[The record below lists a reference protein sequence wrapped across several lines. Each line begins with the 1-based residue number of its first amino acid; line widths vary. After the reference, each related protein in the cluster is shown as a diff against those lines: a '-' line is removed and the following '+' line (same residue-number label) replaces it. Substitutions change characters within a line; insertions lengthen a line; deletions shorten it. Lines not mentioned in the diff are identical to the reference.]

1 MTMSEPK
8 AVYRVGTKAGIDAAL
23 GKNITEIKAGL
34 IDESFNFQPPEPE
47 MVSCLFGAQGWS
59 QTFIAS
65 RLHVDV
71 STVRRW
77 TAPTNQTQHSRI
89 RYTEWL
95 LLLIM
100 SGNIKEMCVET
111 AIQKYA

>member
-1 MTMSEPK
+1 MSESK
-8 AVYRVGTKAGIDAAL
+8 AVYRVDTEAGLDAAL
-23 GKNITEIKAGL
+23 RKHITEIKAGL
-34 IDESFNFQPPEPE
+34 VDESLDFQPPEPE
-47 MVSCLFGAQGWS
+47 MVSCLFRSQGWN

-65 RLHVDV
+65 RLNVDV

-77 TAPTNQTQHSRI
+77 TAPTKQSQHSRI

-100 SGNIKEMCVET
+100 SGNIKDVCVET
-111 AIQKYA
+111 TIQKYA